1 MWLSKK
7 LTQHE
12 MQNAASAQSG
22 TVTVEGAETAVYTG
36 GEERGVR
43 VASPRGFF
51 WKPRNGENVLVIKGG
66 VFGEETYIV
75 GAVQEN
81 AGALN
86 AGEIRIA
93 GAGGSAEIILRNS
106 GRIDINGSV
115 FINGEPYVAPL
126 LG

>member
-12 MQNAASAQSG
+12 MQNAASARSG
-22 TVTVEGAETAVYTG
+22 TVTVEGAEAAVYTG
-36 GEERGVR
+36 GEERDVK

-66 VFGEETYIV
+66 VFGEEAYIV
-75 GAVQEN
+75 GAVQKDE
-81 AGALN
+81 GTLN
-86 AGEIRIA
+86 AGEVRIA
-93 GAGGSAEIILRNS
+93 SANGGAEIVIKNDGTVNIS
-106 GRIDINGSV
+106 GNL
-115 FINGEPYVAPL
+115 FINGAPYVAPI

>member
-22 TVTVEGAETAVYTG
+22 TVTVEGAEAAVYTS
-36 GEERGVR
+36 GEDRNVK

-66 VFGEETYIV
+66 VFGEDAYIV
-75 GAVQEN
+75 GAVQQDG
-81 AGALN
+81 GALA
-86 AGEIRIA
+86 AGEVRIA
-93 GAGGSAEIILRNS
+93 SAGGAEIILRNS
-106 GRIDINGSV
+106 GRVDINGSV

>member
-1 MWLSKK
+1 MWLSRK

-12 MQNAASAQSG
+12 MQNTASAQSG
-22 TVTVEGAETAVYTG
+22 TVTVEGAESAVYTD
-36 GEERGVR
+36 GEERDVR

-51 WKPRNGENVLVIKGG
+51 WKPGNGENVLVIKGG
-66 VFGEETYIV
+66 VFGEEAYIV
-75 GAVQEN
+75 GAVQQDD
-81 AGALN
+81 AALN

-93 GAGGSAEIILRNS
+93 SARGDAEIVLKNS

>member
-1 MWLSKK
+1 MWLSRK

-22 TVTVEGAETAVYTG
+22 TVTVEGAEAAVYTS
-36 GEERGVR
+36 GEDRNVK

-66 VFGEETYIV
+66 VFGEDAYIV
-75 GAVQEN
+75 GAVQQDG
-81 AGALN
+81 GALA
-86 AGEIRIA
+86 AGEVRIA
-93 GAGGSAEIILRNS
+93 SAGGAEIVLRNS
-106 GRIDINGSV
+106 GRVDINGSV

>member
-1 MWLSKK
+1 
-7 LTQHE
+7 

-22 TVTVEGAETAVYTG
+22 TVTVEGAEAAVYTS
-36 GEERGVR
+36 GEDRNVK

-66 VFGEETYIV
+66 VFGEDAYIV
-75 GAVQEN
+75 GAVQQDG
-81 AGALN
+81 GALA
-86 AGEIRIA
+86 AGEVRIA
-93 GAGGSAEIILRNS
+93 SAGGAEIVLRNS
-106 GRIDINGSV
+106 GRVDINGSV